1 MKKIFIVFSIFYS
14 LTTFSQT
21 VHECYKSG
29 ITKHKQLDYKGA
41 IKDYSSA
48 IKANNLYEE
57 AYFNRGICE
66 LKLKDYNAAL
76 KDFTKIIE
84 IDATYPKAYYN
95 RATVYIIQKKYAKAL
110 LDLDKTIKL
119 DITIPNALTLRGQIR
134 YIIGDKA
141 GAIEDFDTAKQIGD
155 KHADE
160 YLAKYRDNE
169 LQIDINRLFDH
180 LDSKL

>member
-1 MKKIFIVFSIFYS
+1 MKKIFITLAIFCS
-14 LTTFSQT
+14 LTAFGQT
-21 VHECYKSG
+21 ENEYFKAG
-29 ITKHKQLDYKGA
+29 ITHHKLQNYLGA
-41 IKDYSSA
+41 IKDFSLA
-48 IKANNLYEE
+48 IKADKQFED

-95 RATVYIIQKKYAKAL
+95 RATIYIIQKKYAKAL

-119 DITIPNALTLRGQIR
+119 DIIPNALTLRGQIR
-134 YIIGDKA
+134 YIIGDKT

-155 KHADE
+155 KNAEE
-160 YLAKYRDNE
+160 YLAKCRDNE